1 VREDDEGWAVVEQA
15 ADLAGE
21 RLGSALR
28 TVYVLGSLAHG
39 GFRPLVSDVDVLV
52 VLDDPIS
59 PADVATIDHLVAD
72 VKGSGRP
79 LADRLSLFWTSPAW
93 LAGDGSLPT
102 RLPPLD
108 VVDLLDHGV
117 LLRGDDC
124 REGVTRPTTL
134 DLVRGAAEFT
144 VDVLA
149 RPERLAQI
157 TDPDVAVAGGA
168 RMASKV
174 ALFPVRFLYTARTG
188 LMGENEAA
196 AAHYLASTPPGPTS
210 ALVHAGLEWRT
221 RWSPSLIDIYRG
233 LLAAA
238 PDLYREFVDGY
249 APELRSAGLAEL
261 ADELEQWRGCLAV

>member
-1 VREDDEGWAVVEQA
+1 MAGEDAAGWAVVEQT
-15 ADLAGE
+15 ADLASTRFG
-21 RLGSALR
+21 ATLR
-28 TVYVLGSLAHG
+28 SVYVLGSLAHG
-39 GFRPLVSDVDVLV
+39 GFRPLVSDVDVLL

-59 PADVATIDHLVAD
+59 PDDVAAIDRLVAD

-93 LAGDGSLPT
+93 LAGDGSRPA

-117 LLRGDDC
+117 LLHGGEC
-124 REGVTRPTTL
+124 RDRVARPSTL
-134 DLVRGAAEFT
+134 DLVQGAAAFT

-149 RPERLAQI
+149 RPDRLLQI

-168 RMASKV
+168 RTASKV

-188 LMGENEAA
+188 RMGENDAA
-196 AAHYLASTPPGPTS
+196 ATHYLAATPPGPTS
-210 ALVHAGLEWRT
+210 ALVHAGIEWRT
-221 RWSPSLIDIYRG
+221 TWIPSLTDVYRG

-238 PDLYREFVDGY
+238 PDLYREFVDAY
-249 APELRSAGLAEL
+249 VPELRAASLDEL
-261 ADELEQWRGCLAV
+261 ADDLEAWRSGLG